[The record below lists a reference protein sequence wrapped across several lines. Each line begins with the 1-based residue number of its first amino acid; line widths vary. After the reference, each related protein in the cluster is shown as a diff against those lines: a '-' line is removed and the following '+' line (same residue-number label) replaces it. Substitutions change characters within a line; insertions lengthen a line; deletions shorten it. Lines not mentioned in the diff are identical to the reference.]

1 MRSHSKH
8 VELKEKLKKAGLHVV
23 EIKELYERAIRLC
36 GVPQEIKYTDKVV
49 AVIRYR
55 DGSIID
61 VVRQLA

>member
-1 MRSHSKH
+1 M
-8 VELKEKLKKAGLHVV
+8 E
-23 EIKELYERAIRLC
+23 ELYERAIALC
-36 GVPQEIKYTDKVV
+36 GEPAEIKYTDKVV